1 VRNNHWFFK
10 SILCAA
16 IACILCG
23 ASIAPGLA
31 QEKDK
36 VLAKIGNETI
46 SEKDLQIMADSV
58 PERFRQLYADPE
70 GRKQALDYIVN
81 VYVIAAEA
89 EKQGLPNSDKF
100 KRLMTFAKK
109 DLMAR
114 LYLEDKTKDVPAP
127 TDAEAKDFYEKN
139 KDQFRSPESVHLRHI
154 LVKTDK
160 EANDILA
167 KLKKGGDFA
176 DLAGKHSICPS
187 RSRGG
192 DLDWLS
198 RGRLVKEIEDV
209 AFSMNKGEVT
219 GPVQTKFGF
228 HVVYLED
235 KKPERVNSFDEV
247 KDYILEQIGFRK
259 QQEYYQKLSDE
270 LRKKMNV
277 QITAEDA
284 PAKPVPTGGPK
295 PGPKQ

>member
-1 VRNNHWFFK
+1 VRNNHMFFK
-10 SILCAA
+10 AILCAA
-16 IACILCG
+16 IACILWG
-23 ASIAPGLA
+23 AAVAPGSA

-58 PERFRQLYADPE
+58 PERFRQLYMTPE
-70 GRKQALDYIVN
+70 GRKQTLDYIVN

-100 KRLMTFAKK
+100 QRLMTFAKK

-114 LYLEDKTKDVPAP
+114 LFLEGKTKDVPA
-127 TDAEAKDFYEKN
+127 TTEAEAKDFYEQN

-209 AFSMNKGEVT
+209 AFGMNKGEVT
-219 GPVQTKFGF
+219 GPVQTKFGY

-247 KDYILEQIGFRK
+247 KEYIEEQIGFRK
-259 QQEYYQKLSDE
+259 QQEFYQKLADE
-270 LRKKMNV
+270 LKKKMNV
-277 QITAEDA
+277 QVTGEDA
-284 PAKPVPTGGPK
+284 PAKPAPTGGPK
-295 PGPKQ
+295 AGPKP

>member
-1 VRNNHWFFK
+1 
-10 SILCAA
+10 
-16 IACILCG
+16 
-23 ASIAPGLA
+23 
-31 QEKDK
+31 
-36 VLAKIGNETI
+36 
-46 SEKDLQIMADSV
+46 
-58 PERFRQLYADPE
+58 
-70 GRKQALDYIVN
+70 

-100 KRLMTFAKK
+100 QRLMTFAKK

-114 LYLEDKTKDVPAP
+114 LFLEGKTKDVPA
-127 TDAEAKDFYEKN
+127 TTEAEAKDFYEQN

-154 LVKTDK
+154 LFKTDK

-209 AFSMNKGEVT
+209 AFGMNKGEVT
-219 GPVQTKFGF
+219 GPVQTKFGY

-247 KDYILEQIGFRK
+247 KEYIEEQIGFRK
-259 QQEYYQKLSDE
+259 QQEFYQKLADE
-270 LRKKMNV
+270 LKKKMNV
-277 QITAEDA
+277 QVTGEDA
-284 PAKPVPTGGPK
+284 PAKPAPTGGPK
-295 PGPKQ
+295 AGPKP